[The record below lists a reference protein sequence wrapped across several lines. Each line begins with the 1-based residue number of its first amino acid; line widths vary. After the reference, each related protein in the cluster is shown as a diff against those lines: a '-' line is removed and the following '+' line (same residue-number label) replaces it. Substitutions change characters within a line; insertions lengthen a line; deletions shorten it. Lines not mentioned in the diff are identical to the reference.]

1 MTESYQE
8 QLQRLIEERG
18 RKCEYC
24 GKAGGILDMDH
35 AVYPKRVGKDIRDD
49 ENMIVLDRECHANKP
64 DGYREWAWARNCERY
79 GTEHMRAWNNALNLR
94 LKLPW

>member
-1 MTESYQE
+1 MNAWNQ
-8 QLQRLIEERG
+8 QKKRLLRERG
-18 RKCEYC
+18 SMCELC
-24 GKAGGILDMDH
+24 RVSRATDADH
-35 AVYPKRVGKDIRDD
+35 AVYPKSVGKHIDD
-49 ENMIVLDRECHANKP
+49 EENCILLCKECHANKP